1 MMHYYGTGKTVIVNK
16 FTVVIQEYFQEK
28 VMAWLETFG
37 KNLIGIKHHWLRYKY
52 APSRGQIHAHML
64 VICDN
69 KEILQKCHDLK
80 HDKKLMASHLAS
92 WLGDTLGMTAKIN
105 KNYAMIDLKMEAHP
119 STVKFGSL
127 VSKDLDMDV
136 TLHAS

>member
-1 MMHYYGTGKTVIVNK
+1 
-16 FTVVIQEYFQEK
+16 
-28 VMAWLETFG
+28 
-37 KNLIGIKHHWLRYKY
+37 
-52 APSRGQIHAHML
+52 ML

-69 KEILQKCHDLK
+69 KEIMQKCHDLK

-92 WLGDTLGMTAKIN
+92 WLGDTGMTAKIN

-127 VSKDLDMDV
+127 VNKDLDKDV
-136 TLHAS
+136 TLCQLTFQKHKCSKYCMHNRTQTKKNETKEEKKRRWC